1 MQDSKG
7 LDIGATVMYRTE
19 LKVNY
24 DAEMKPVSGSCTA
37 CGEKM
42 PKSPADLQNPADI
55 IVWLSGKYIEHK
67 RAKHSQDERRRV
79 PRD

>member
-1 MQDSKG
+1 
-7 LDIGATVMYRTE
+7 MYRTE
-19 LKVNY
+19 LKVEYN
-24 DAEMKPVSGSCTA
+24 AEMKPTSASCTA

-42 PKSPADLQNPADI
+42 PKSPADLENPADI

>member
-1 MQDSKG
+1 
-7 LDIGATVMYRTE
+7 MYRTE

-42 PKSPADLQNPADI
+42 PKSPVDLKNSGDI

-67 RAKHSQDERRRV
+67 KQKHSDDERRRV